1 MSGMMRAA
9 LLTGMRTFELREI
22 ERPHPQAGEALLKV
36 KLCSICGSDIRTY
49 NYGNERVRY
58 PAVIGH
64 EISGVIV
71 KVGTGT
77 HEFQIGDRICIGAD
91 VPSMQDYWSKNGMAN
106 LSDINYAVGYQFP
119 GGYAE
124 YCLLNELTLNFGPVA
139 KIPNNLSFEEAS
151 LTEPLACCING
162 LERAFMEPG
171 KSVLVIG
178 AGPIGILLCRAAL
191 AFGAG
196 LVVIVDNDPK
206 RADQAKALGLSNAYS
221 MVETNLPEL
230 TRQITDAQGFNIV
243 LTACSS
249 PDAQEQAVELVSKR
263 GVVNFFGGL
272 PRDSRLIHIASNT
285 VHYREAYITG
295 SHGSSPRHFKL
306 ALQLIASGKIQ
317 VRDLISHK
325 FALKDI
331 QQGFEIA
338 ECRQGL
344 KVTIVPEL

>member
-1 MSGMMRAA
+1 MGEMMRAA
-9 LLTGMRTFELREI
+9 LLTGIRTFELHEI
-22 ERPHPQAGEALLKV
+22 ECPRPKAGEILLKV
-36 KLCSICGSDIRTY
+36 KFCSICGSDIRIY
-49 NYGNERVRY
+49 NYGNERVKY
-58 PAVIGH
+58 PAIIGH
-64 EISGVIV
+64 EISGIV
-71 KVGTGT
+71 VKAGTDTPG
-77 HEFQIGDRICIGAD
+77 FQTGDRLCIGAD

-106 LSDINYAVGYQFP
+106 LSDINYAIGYQFP

-124 YCLLNELTLNFGPVA
+124 YCLLNELTVNFGPVA

-178 AGPIGILLCRAAL
+178 AGPIGILLCRTAL

-196 LVVIVDNDPK
+196 TVVIVDKDLK
-206 RADQAKALGLSNAYS
+206 RIDQAKDLGLSNAYN
-221 MVETNLPEL
+221 MVNTNLQEL
-230 TRQITDAQGFNIV
+230 TRQTTDTQGFNIV
-243 LTACSS
+243 LTACSC

-272 PRDSRLIHIASNT
+272 PRDSRLIHIASNI

-306 ALQLIASGKIQ
+306 ALQLIANGKVP

-325 FALKDI
+325 FSLENI
-331 QQGFEIA
+331 QQGFEKA
-338 ECRQGL
+338 EGRHGL
-344 KVTIVPEL
+344 KITIMPE